1 MTRLRT
7 LLVLASFT
15 GGAFLTAP
23 AYAQSTEGAVQLGIS
38 SPFLTHTEAT
48 LTTESQVAALPD
60 LESEVSQ
67 TNWGL
72 GQQFVAEVGYGLND
86 SLLLGAVVELA
97 GISQTNEI
105 EAIDQ
110 ETDTS
115 QLVFILGPKLD
126 YMFAPS
132 SRVRPFLGAVAGL
145 VIDSLDNGVA
155 ERSLTGFQLQG
166 RAGLRA
172 FVTEGFSIDPALF
185 LSWTTASGELTID
198 ETENDLEYSGVSFGV
213 TLGLSGWV
221 L

>member
-1 MTRLRT
+1 MTQIRT
-7 LLVLASFT
+7 LLALASFL
-15 GGAFLTAP
+15 GGASLAAP
-23 AYAQSTEGAVQLGIS
+23 AHAQSTEGAVQLGIS

-48 LTTESQVAALPD
+48 YTTESGLADV
-60 LESEVSQ
+60 ESDVSQ

-72 GQQFVAEVGYGLND
+72 GQQFVAEIGYGVND
-86 SLLLGAVVELA
+86 GLVLGAVVELA
-97 GISQTNEI
+97 GVSSTTEI
-105 EAIDQ
+105 EALNQ

-126 YMFAPS
+126 YMFAPD
-132 SRVRPFLGAVAGL
+132 SRVRPFLSAMAGL
-145 VIDSLDNGVA
+145 VIDSLDTGVA

-172 FVTEGFSIDPALF
+172 FVTEAFSIDPALF
-185 LSWTTASGELTID
+185 LGWTKASGELTID
-198 ETENDLEYSGVSFGV
+198 QTENDLDYSGVSFGV